1 MGQRLVIHFLDKL
14 SEESEVKEIANIY
27 YHWGAYTST
36 AIEEFSRIVDMMMT
50 CAFRKKYLHPYE
62 KVLYLCSC
70 ESIGVS
76 EDEINESLDLINKE
90 IPENIP
96 KFKSLPKAVDRNI
109 GILNLTEKSIEHAN
123 DWSEGD
129 VTINLNSGECSFNVC
144 CFYTDLNDLKEYYDS
159 NYIKNNID
167 KTFSHFNINDIITLN
182 IFDKDR
188 VNRFWDFWNYVDE
201 KSYDADYS
209 IYEITDDDGDKVYVS
224 AIE

>member
-36 AIEEFSRIVDMMMT
+36 ALEEFSRIVDMMMT

-62 KVLYLCSC
+62 KILYLCSC
-70 ESIGVS
+70 DSIGVS

-109 GILNLTEKSIEHAN
+109 GILNLTEKSIECAN
-123 DWSEGD
+123 NCSEGN
-129 VTINLNSGECSFNVC
+129 VTINLNSGECDFDIY
-144 CFYTDLNDLKEYYDS
+144 CFYADLDDLKEYFDS
-159 NYIKNNID
+159 NYIKKNID
-167 KTFSHFNINDIITLN
+167 KTFSHFNINDISTLN

-188 VNRFWDFWNYVDE
+188 VNRFWDFWNYVNE
-201 KSYDADYS
+201 KSYNVEYP
-209 IYEITDDDGDKVYVS
+209 IYEITDGDKVYVS
-224 AIE
+224 SIE